1 MRNPLFHPLL
11 LYPALALAA
20 VALIFLSL
28 RPDLGIMTTSA
39 QAGRFEEGVV
49 VLEGEALAHP
59 EIGPGMVAHVARDGL
74 GRPVGLRVAVEP
86 NQGEPTPEARG
97 VRVLLRPETAARLP
111 AGPAIVEV
119 LVRPVPVTTAA
130 ALAVSLQGAGPVAWA
145 RADLAPEPRVVRF
158 AVPSG
163 AGMTAVGLRPV
174 SAYTDYNYGF
184 EIGRIRIL
192 PAGAAP
198 G

>member
-39 QAGRFEEGVV
+39 QAGRYEEGVV

-59 EIGPGMVAHVARDGL
+59 EVSPGMFAHVARDGL
-74 GRPVGLRVAVEP
+74 GRPIGLRVAAAP
-86 NQGEPTPEARG
+86 DQGEPDGEDRGVRILLTPEA
-97 VRVLLRPETAARLP
+97 AARLP

-119 LVRPVPVTTAA
+119 LVRPVPVTTAP
-130 ALAVSLQGAGPVAWA
+130 ALAVSLQGEGPVAWA
-145 RADLAPEPRVVRF
+145 RQDLPPEPRVVRF
-158 AVPSG
+158 AAPSG
-163 AGMTAVGLRPV
+163 AGMSAVGLRPI
-174 SAYTDYNYGF
+174 SAYADYNYGF

-192 PAGAAP
+192 PATASP
-198 G
+198 R